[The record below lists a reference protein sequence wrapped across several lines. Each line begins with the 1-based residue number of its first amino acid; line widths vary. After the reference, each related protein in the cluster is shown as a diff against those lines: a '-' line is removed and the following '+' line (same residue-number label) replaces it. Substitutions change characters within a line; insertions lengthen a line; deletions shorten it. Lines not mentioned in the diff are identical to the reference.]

1 MIVGIT
7 GGIGGGKTTFSNLL
21 RESGF
26 KVYDSDFEAR
36 CLQVENQLIRTKMV
50 ELFGPDVY
58 SENGLN
64 KSLVAGIVFSNPAIL
79 QQLNAIVHPV
89 VQSDF
94 KQWTQLFPNEK
105 YLFIESA
112 ILFEAHFDKMVDKII
127 LVTAS
132 EEIRINRVVKRDG
145 LTEEQVRLRMKNQ
158 LSDEIKIKLSDVV
171 VRTDRNEDLQL
182 QLNDII
188 NSL

>member
-21 RESGF
+21 RASGF
-26 KVYDSDFEAR
+26 KVYDSDYEAR
-36 CLQVENQLIRTKMV
+36 RLQVENPLIRKKMM
-50 ELFGPDVY
+50 ELFGSEVY
-58 SENGLN
+58 SEKGLN
-64 KSLVAGIVFSNPAIL
+64 KGLVAGIVFSNPEIL

-94 KQWTQLFPNEK
+94 NKWVQLFPDEK

-112 ILFEAHFDKMVDKII
+112 ILFEAHFDKIVDKII

-145 LTEEQVRLRMKNQ
+145 WTVEQVKLRMKSQ
-158 LSDEIKIKLSDVV
+158 LSDEIKIKLSDIV
-171 VRTDRNEDLQL
+171 VRTDNNEDLKPKL
-182 QLNDII
+182 DNIFK
-188 NSL
+188 SL